1 MEILGSDFDLKFD
14 QTLAPSPSLSIRLK
28 IKLHLR
34 NKSSTIVEFMIKFIW
49 QHNLPMEFH
58 STFKMSSRRMNFC
71 HKWDPPQTPEQKV
84 KEVSRSGF

>member
-49 QHNLPMEFH
+49 QH
-58 STFKMSSRRMNFC
+58 KWNFIALSKC
-71 HKWDPPQTPEQKV
+71 HLE
-84 KEVSRSGF
+84 G